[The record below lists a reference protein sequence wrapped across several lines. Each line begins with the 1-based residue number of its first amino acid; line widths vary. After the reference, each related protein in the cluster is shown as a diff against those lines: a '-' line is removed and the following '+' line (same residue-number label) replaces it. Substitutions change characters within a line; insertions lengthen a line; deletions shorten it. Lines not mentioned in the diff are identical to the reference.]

1 MGVVS
6 SAFYSES
13 CHSSDTS
20 ECTVSTEAVCSL
32 TVYLEGLLLVYLI
45 KKPTLCTN
53 TRSLDTLLF
62 HLLICVSGSLYI
74 CTTEDVI
81 HDAKGEHTYTHTHIH
96 TYICSSAS
104 CIHG

>member
-1 MGVVS
+1 VGVVS

-13 CHSSDTS
+13 CHTSDTS
-20 ECTVSTEAVCSL
+20 DCTVSTEAVCRL
-32 TVYLEGLLLVYLI
+32 TVYIDGLLLVYLI

-62 HLLICVSGSLYI
+62 HLLICVSDSLYI

-81 HDAKGEHTYTHTHIH
+81 HDAKGEHTHIR
-96 TYICSSAS
+96 
-104 CIHG
+104 IH